1 MANVINVVGECS
13 NVGKTTLIV
22 GIIKELKSRGFS
34 VGTIKH
40 HSHKLDLDK
49 KGKDTY
55 KHREAGAEEICIT
68 SEGRTAIFIE
78 RELDLEEVV
87 SLFEHKDF
95 IIVEGYK
102 NSNLKKIEVY
112 NSKLSTKIITK
123 KENLICVAS
132 DIELNIDNIKVIDRN
147 DYKKLADIIIVFKE
161 GVV

>member
-1 MANVINVVGECS
+1 MAKVINVIGQCS
-13 NVGKTTLIV
+13 NVGKTILIV
-22 GIIKELKSRGFS
+22 GIIKELKSRGFT

-55 KHREAGAEEICIT
+55 KHREAGAEEICII

-78 RELDLEEVV
+78 RELDLEEVTN
-87 SLFEHKDF
+87 LFKHKDF

-132 DIELNIDNIKVIDRN
+132 DVELNIDNTKVIDRD
-147 DYKKLADIIIVFKE
+147 DYKKLCDIIIAFKE
-161 GVV
+161 GVF